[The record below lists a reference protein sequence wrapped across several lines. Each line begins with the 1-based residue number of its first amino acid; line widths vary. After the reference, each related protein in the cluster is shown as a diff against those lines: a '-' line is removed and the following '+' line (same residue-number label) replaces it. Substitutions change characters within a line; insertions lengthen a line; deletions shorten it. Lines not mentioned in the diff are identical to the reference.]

1 MSVTEK
7 QKANLI
13 PLNQRTKSEQRRIQT
28 MGGIASGETR
38 NWKAKL
44 QKCVGDNWDA
54 ELPDEKMKAVLQR
67 AKLPPTY
74 FGQFCFNVVQ
84 RGSKNPLILKTLLE
98 AMDIISPN
106 QNNVTV
112 NTTPII
118 IGGEDELQ

>member
-1 MSVTEK
+1 MVTEK

-13 PLNQRTKSEQRRIQT
+13 PFSERSKTEAREWGRV
-28 MGGIASGETR
+28 GGKASGETR

-44 QKCVGDNWDA
+44 QRCIGDNWDA
-54 ELPDEKMKAVLQR
+54 ELPDEKMKAMLKK

-84 RGSKNPLILKTLLE
+84 RGSKNPLIMKTLFE

-112 NTTPII
+112 NATPII
-118 IGGEDELQ
+118 IGGEDELK

>member
-1 MSVTEK
+1 MVTEK

-13 PLNQRTKSEQRRIQT
+13 PFSERSKKEAREWGKI
-28 MGGIASGETR
+28 GGQKSGETR

-54 ELPDEKMKAVLQR
+54 ELPDEKMQAMLKR

-106 QNNVTV
+106 QSNVTV
-112 NTTPII
+112 NATPII
-118 IGGEDELQ
+118 IGGEDELK